1 MLTELLVSG
10 FLWVTVDMLDPE
22 VELRVDCHRVELDI
36 NQPAK
41 ASPAIV
47 KFYFQSRDRKY
58 IWSYRI
64 PMDRTATG
72 SILLDPPEYW
82 VEEIKRLNS
91 ITFEIEGKK
100 YSFALNGSYEALKE
114 CNGDVAE

>member
-10 FLWVTVDMLDPE
+10 FLWVTVDVIDPE
-22 VELRVDCHRVELDI
+22 VELRVDCNRVELDI
-36 NQPAK
+36 NGPAK

-47 KFYFQSRDRKY
+47 KFYMQSKDRKY
-58 IWSYRI
+58 VWSYKI
-64 PMDRTATG
+64 PMQRTATG

-82 VEEIKRLNS
+82 VEEIRRLNH
-91 ITFEIEGKK
+91 ITFEIEGRK
-100 YSFALNGSYEALKE
+100 YSFTLTGSAKALKE